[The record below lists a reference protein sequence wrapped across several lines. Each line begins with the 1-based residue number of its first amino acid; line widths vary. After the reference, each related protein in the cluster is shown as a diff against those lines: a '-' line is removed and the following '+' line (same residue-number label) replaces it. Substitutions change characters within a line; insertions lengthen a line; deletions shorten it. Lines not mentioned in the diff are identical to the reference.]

1 MRFMPILL
9 FACPL
14 MPVSSSADLE
24 PTRKRAGLCFR
35 GDDNHSPAK
44 WRKLTEIF
52 ERYGYPVCASLN
64 LLKKAHDAKYM
75 AFVKDL
81 QDRGH
86 EVMDHS
92 PTHRVF
98 STELPIAEDAAA
110 YADKPGVDHVCGK
123 TVYFQY
129 VPPESVE
136 RRPTGLADVDGDRFT
151 SSDIKE
157 PVKWRWE
164 PLIMF
169 EGNRGVYM
177 LAGDGDFPSRLK
189 SLWGEDTVDLPARA
203 RVRFYRLR
211 KGMVSVAP
219 DALRYQTRIT
229 RDICKRYG
237 IKPPVTWIQP
247 GGSEPV
253 LHRSLIKQVLGDEF
267 GYTAAATYP
276 DASLKCFNEYDPDED
291 KRFGM
296 QWGSFQED
304 RYDLAHNK
312 KVIAEGLA
320 KRYVMVGH
328 SHLNGRKEIGGW
340 EGYLKNTEE
349 LLKWCRA
356 KDIPVRTLSQWADI
370 LYTRPTDPSVNV
382 FPGISTDLNEDGQP
396 DGIALGPG
404 VTIVEQAPDGHRVSL
419 FVPPNTRACIVHN
432 LAGIEKDANVFAL
445 HLSGPIGAKVQARF
459 RSLEAKIATEWLTFE
474 TTQTGWQSFDGQIT
488 VTENV
493 SRLTIDIMR
502 RDRAETP
509 LLISGPSLTGA
520 PTPR

>member
-1 MRFMPILL
+1 MRFLL
-9 FACPL
+9 ALLLGCSL
-14 MPVSSSADLE
+14 MPVSIAADLK
-24 PTRKRAGLCFR
+24 PTQKRAGLCFR

-64 LLKKAHDAKYM
+64 LLKNAHDAKYL

-81 QDRGH
+81 QSRGH

-92 PTHRVF
+92 PSHRVF
-98 STELPIAEDAAA
+98 SMELRTAEEAAA
-110 YADKPGVDHVCGK
+110 YVGKPGVDHVRGK

-129 VPPESVE
+129 APPDPPDP
-136 RRPTGLADVDGDRFT
+136 RWTGLADVEGDRFT
-151 SSDIKE
+151 ASDIKE
-157 PVKWRWE
+157 PVKWRWN

-189 SLWGEDTVDLPARA
+189 SLWGEDTVNLPARK
-203 RVRFYRLR
+203 RVRFFKLL
-211 KGMVSVAP
+211 KSMVSVAP

-229 RDICKRYG
+229 REICKRHG

-276 DASLKCFNEYDPDED
+276 EASLKCFNEYDPNGD

-304 RYDLAHNK
+304 RYDLTHNK

-320 KRYVMVGH
+320 KHYVMVGH
-328 SHLNGRKEIGGW
+328 SHLSGRKEIGGW
-340 EGYLKNTEE
+340 EGYLRNTEE
-349 LLKWCRA
+349 LLKWCRE
-356 KDIPVRTLSQWADI
+356 KDIPVRTLSQWADL
-370 LYTRPTDPSVNV
+370 LYTRPTDLSVNV
-382 FPGISTDLNEDGQP
+382 FPDIATDLNEDGQP
-396 DGIALGPG
+396 DGITLGPG
-404 VTIVEQAPDGHRVSL
+404 VTIVDRAPSGLSASL
-419 FVPPNTRACIVHN
+419 SVPPNTRACIVHN
-432 LAGIEKDANVFAL
+432 LAGIEKGANVFAV
-445 HLSGPIGAKVQARF
+445 HLNGPVGAKVQARF
-459 RSLEAKIATEWLTFE
+459 RSLDATIATEWLTFE
-474 TTQTGWQSFDGQIT
+474 TTQTGWQSLKGRIT
-488 VTENV
+488 VPEPA

-502 RDRAETP
+502 RDRAEAP
-509 LLISGPSLTGA
+509 LFINGVSLTGS
-520 PTPR
+520 RQ